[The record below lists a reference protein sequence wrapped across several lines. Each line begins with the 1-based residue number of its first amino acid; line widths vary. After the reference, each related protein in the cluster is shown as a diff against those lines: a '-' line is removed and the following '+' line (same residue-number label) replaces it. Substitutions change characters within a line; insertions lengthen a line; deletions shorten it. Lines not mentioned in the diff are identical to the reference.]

1 MYNVQSMTTVVQRN
15 NIVAIPPEIASA
27 LGIKEGTCLEW
38 TDAGSGTIVV
48 KPVASRGERARVL
61 MGAGRRWLKL
71 GDDPIADLLKDR
83 IAEDSDDDAS
93 LRHVG
98 DPGASSR

>member
-1 MYNVQSMTTVVQRN
+1 MTTVVLRN
-15 NIVAIPPEIASA
+15 NIAAIPPEIAIA
-27 LGIKEGTCLEW
+27 FGIKEGTCLEW
-38 TDAGSGTIVV
+38 TDAGSGTIAV

-61 MGAGRRWLKL
+61 MGAGRKWLKR

-83 IAEDSDDDAS
+83 TAEDFDDDAS

-98 DPGASSR
+98 DPRTSSR